1 MKLNNSITRA
11 KSALPTAASR
21 EPWALALRSCYGTDD
36 QMLRAWSP
44 DKRDYCLANIAGA
57 AQSPSVVRMLKSYPD
72 AWPLAVS
79 NAVAATLVETTDA
92 EAAPTAPADITRMV
106 GRLLSDDRLR
116 TLPAG
121 MLWAFFAR
129 LGARRYTIYGKHAT
143 PGRMLD
149 TLQREYPNLRA
160 EVQRAQAEAESRDK
174 AEREAR
180 HRADAMNWQQYA
192 RSRGLDP
199 RNNPLEKFNPSNDT
213 HHDSND

>member
-1 MKLNNSITRA
+1 MELNNSITRA
-11 KSALPTAASR
+11 KSALPAKPSR
-21 EPWALALRSCYGTDD
+21 EPWALALRACYGDD
-36 QMLRAWSP
+36 SQMLRAWSA

-57 AQSPSVVRMLKSYPD
+57 AQSPTVVRMLKSYPE
-72 AWPLAVS
+72 AWPVAVS

-106 GRLLSDDRLR
+106 GKLLSDDRLR

-121 MLWAFFAR
+121 ILWAFFAR

-160 EVQRAQAEAESRDK
+160 EVQRVQAEAESRDK
-174 AEREAR
+174 AAREAR
-180 HRADAMNWQQYA
+180 HKADAMNWAEYA
-192 RSRGLDP
+192 QSRGLDP
-199 RNNPLEKFNPSNDT
+199 GNNPLDKFNPSNATRYD
-213 HHDSND
+213 ND